1 MRGIVIPEII
11 GITQGGLFPLQ
22 IIGGELELPIP
33 SSHQYNTLKN
43 LKKIKNFNLNL
54 GI

>member
-22 IIGGELELPIP
+22 IIGGELELPISP
-33 SSHQYNTLKN
+33 SPQYNTLKN
-43 LKKIKNFNLNL
+43 LKKNKNFNLNL